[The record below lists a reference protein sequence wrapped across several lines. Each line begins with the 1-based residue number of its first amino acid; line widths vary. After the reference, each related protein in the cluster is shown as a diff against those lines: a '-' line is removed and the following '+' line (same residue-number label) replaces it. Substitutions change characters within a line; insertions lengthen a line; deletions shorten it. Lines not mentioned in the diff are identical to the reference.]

1 MNEERSIGE
10 PSGRQRTLIT
20 YSVLTGLTP
29 LIPVPFADDLAKAY
43 FRRRLIRTLAE
54 AHGLALSR
62 DTQDALS
69 EEGPSGCLGGCATQL
84 LLYPLKKIFRK
95 VFYFLEWKRAVDLT
109 SYTYHYAY
117 LIDYALGA
125 GLVGGREDKRSAA
138 EVRAAVEKSC
148 REAPIKPVEGAVSA
162 AFRQSKSVLISAV
175 RLLEGSLKRIGG
187 RPDEEKVSKAVG
199 AIEEEERREITGV
212 IERLQKAIGGIPETH
227 FSDLRARLD
236 AHLGQPPTG
245 ASGPR

>member
-1 MNEERSIGE
+1 MNEDRSIGE
-10 PSGRQRTLIT
+10 PGGRQRTLIT

-43 FRRRLIRTLAE
+43 FRRRLVRTLAE

-62 DTQDALS
+62 DMQDALS
-69 EEGPSGCLGGCATQL
+69 EEGSSGCLGGCAAQL

-95 VFYFLEWKRAVDLT
+95 VFFFLEWKRAVDLT

-125 GLVGGREDKRSAA
+125 GLVKDGEGNRRAG
-138 EVRAAVEKSC
+138 EVRSAVEKAC
-148 REAPIKPVEGAVSA
+148 REAPIKPVESAVSG
-162 AFRQSKSVLISAV
+162 AFRQSKSVLMSAV
-175 RLLEGSLKRIGG
+175 RLLESSLKRIGG

-199 AIEEEERREITGV
+199 AVEEEERREITGV

-227 FSDLRARLD
+227 FRDLRARLE
-236 AHLGQPPTG
+236 AHLRQPP
-245 ASGPR
+245 ADADGPR